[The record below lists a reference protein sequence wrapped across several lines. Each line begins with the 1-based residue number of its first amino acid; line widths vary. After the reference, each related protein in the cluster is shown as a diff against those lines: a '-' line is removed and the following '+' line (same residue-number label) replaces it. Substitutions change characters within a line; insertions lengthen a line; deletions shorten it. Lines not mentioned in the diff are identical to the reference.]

1 MNRQTMKGRHR
12 NMFAKSVNKRA
23 KRWVIPAILL
33 FLLAFSACSKNEDT
47 NSIPQKGEYQ
57 VITAEEAKK
66 MMDGES
72 DYIILD
78 VRTKEEFDEGHIN
91 NAVLIPDSEIKQRA
105 EAELPQ
111 KDQLILVY
119 CRSGRRSA
127 AAAEELVSMGY
138 TNVKD
143 FGGISD
149 WPYDIV

>member
-1 MNRQTMKGRHR
+1 M
-12 NMFAKSVNKRA
+12 
-23 KRWVIPAILL
+23 
-33 FLLAFSACSKNEDT
+33 
-47 NSIPQKGEYQ
+47 
-57 VITAEEAKK
+57 ITAEEAKK